1 MKKTSL
7 AFAAFAALALS
18 FSSCQKESATL
29 TFSAHTEAGSSKT
42 TLNNETHY
50 FEWES
55 GDQVEIFASTHA
67 TFTATPNT
75 ANPILA
81 TLNGE
86 NIGDAPYTA
95 IYPASIAVSSTE
107 VELPKEQVSTD
118 GSLRNFPMYATSN
131 NTQLLFTN
139 LCAAI
144 CIKLP
149 EGSAKLSRIDVVADQ
164 PISGRCNISTNATT
178 YSNNK
183 PYAVATTDGYK
194 YVSLTISNPTSN
206 TNNEYCVTLPAGV
219 YQNFEIRMYDDNGNI
234 CHKSISDASGLSLVR
249 NTLNTIQFNA
259 VSFAAPRIA
268 RLKYHAFSGFESAKE
283 IVFHYNSNVTSS
295 VQIQNTGSE
304 VIYAQMNGDVCD
316 VYTPADYI
324 YAPENA
330 NDLFALE
337 TENSQRPRSLEHI
350 DFGLYFRTD
359 ETTSMNGMF
368 YGAEYLVSLDL
379 STFNTENVSDMG
391 KMFEGCQ
398 NLTKL
403 DLTSFNSNSLTL
415 MYNMFFDCIH
425 LSSIEFNSGFY
436 APEPDWG
443 NDPTVDGHF
452 VAKNLKRACS
462 GLGTRAASGCTIHCN
477 IVTRDRLMA
486 VHPETIVPA
495 SWANNPYNGVVHVY
509 FNTTY

>member
-42 TLNNETHY
+42 TLNNVTHY

-95 IYPASIAVSSTE
+95 IYPASIAVSSTG

-164 PISGRCNISTNATT
+164 PISGRCNISTTATT

-194 YVSLTISNPTSN
+194 YVSLTISDPTSN
-206 TNNEYCVTLPAGV
+206 TNNEYCVTMPAGV
-219 YQNFEIRMYDDNGNI
+219 YHNFEIRMYDGSGNI
-234 CHKSISDASGLSLVR
+234 CHKSVSDADGLTLVR
-249 NTLNTIQFNA
+249 NTLNTIQFTN

-268 RLKYHAFSGFESAKE
+268 KLKYHAFSGFGSAKE

-304 VIYAQMNGDVCD
+304 VIYAEMNGDVCD

-330 NDLFALE
+330 SELFSLA
-337 TENSQRPRSLEHI
+337 TENSRPLEHI
-350 DFGLYFRTD
+350 DFGYYFRTN
-359 ETTSMNGMF
+359 ETTNMNCMF
-368 YGAEYLVSLDL
+368 YAAENLVSLDL
-379 STFNTENVSDMG
+379 STFNTVNVSDMG

-415 MYNMFFDCIH
+415 MYNMFYWCTH
-425 LSSIEFNSGFY
+425 LSSIEFNSAFN
-436 APEPDWG
+436 APVPDWG
-443 NDPTVDGHF
+443 EDATEDNRPF
-452 VAKNLKRACS
+452 LAKNLKRACDV
-462 GLGTRAASGCTIHCN
+462 LGVEAARGCTIYCN
-477 IVTRDRLMA
+477 TTTEDRLTATHTQAGNTAAWVCMY
-486 VHPETIVPA
+486 VH
-495 SWANNPYNGVVHVY
+495 